1 MKGRGDPG
9 AQRTAGAQ
17 QAQVSGA
24 RFWQERRVRGE
35 GRGPP
40 GAGGRNQLCS
50 VSRVQ
55 ESRWHSGAC
64 SVAAILGAL
73 VSDYHK
79 LALSPAL
86 ASREWVPEL
95 GMASE
100 GRAEGP
106 RSGFLGMLT
115 GSCFVLVFLSL

>member
-1 MKGRGDPG
+1 METPGRRELQVHNQHKCPALASGRSGGCGVKGEDRP
-9 AQRTAGAQ
+9 
-17 QAQVSGA
+17 A
-24 RFWQERRVRGE
+24 R
-35 GRGPP
+35 
-40 GAGGRNQLCS
+40 AGGTSS
-50 VSRVQ
+50 VQCRGCRSRVGT
-55 ESRWHSGAC
+55 SGAC

-115 GSCFVLVFLSL
+115 GPCFVLVFLSL